1 MEERNPDDDVPA
13 ARPDPTRPQPPVS
26 AVPRLYPP
34 VSAYPGRTRRRPPYP
49 PVSAGP
55 YQPGGYPP
63 AVQRIAVQAPLTSG
77 MATASLVLGILGVL
91 GGWCLFGL
99 PCILAVILGH
109 VGLRETRDGT
119 RSGHGMAVAG
129 LVLGYVFVGPMIA
142 FTVLMFFGSV
152 MGAATPTP

>member
-1 MEERNPDDDVPA
+1 M
-13 ARPDPTRPQPPVS
+13 
-26 AVPRLYPP
+26 
-34 VSAYPGRTRRRPPYP
+34 
-49 PVSAGP
+49 P
-55 YQPGGYPP
+55 YQPGGYFQAAQRV
-63 AVQRIAVQAPLTSG
+63 AVHPPLTSG

-109 VGLRETRDGT
+109 LALRETRDGT

-142 FTVLMFFGSV
+142 FTVMWFFGGV
-152 MGAATPTP
+152 VGAATPTPTP

>member
-1 MEERNPDDDVPA
+1 MTYPQPDL
-13 ARPDPTRPQPPVS
+13 DPTRPQPPVS
-26 AVPRLYPP
+26 AVPRPYPP
-34 VSAYPGRTRRRPPYP
+34 VSALPGPYPPAYGPFGAYP

-55 YQPGGYPP
+55 YQPGGYLP
-63 AVQRIAVQAPLTSG
+63 AVQRIAVQPPLTSG

-109 VGLRETRDGT
+109 LALRETRDGT
-119 RSGHGMAVAG
+119 RSGYGMAVAG

-142 FTVLMFFGSV
+142 FTVMAFFGSV
-152 MGAATPTP
+152 VGAATPTPTP

>member
-1 MEERNPDDDVPA
+1 MTYPQPG
-13 ARPDPTRPQPPVS
+13 PDPTRPQPPVS

-34 VSAYPGRTRRRPPYP
+34 VSAVPGPYPPASGLPGPYP
-49 PVSAGP
+49 PVSAVP
-55 YQPGGYPP
+55 YQAGGYPP
-63 AVQRIAVQAPLTSG
+63 AVQRIAVQAPPTSG
-77 MATASLVLGILGVL
+77 IATASLVLGILGVL

-109 VGLRETRDGT
+109 IGLRETRDGT

-129 LVLGYVFVGPMIA
+129 LVLGYVFVGPMVA